1 MVCPLFAEEWGLHLY
16 HRPHRD
22 PVWVKKRLT
31 QRWTDRWS
39 EQSPPARGSPAD
51 LSAGITQTTH
61 THSHS
66 APGTWRGHCCSMCSR
81 MASAPGCPGHRCC
94 LQTGWAS
101 RWGPRS
107 SPWLHGAAPSRGA
120 LPHSRW
126 PLQVRSRNKRH
137 QGAQDTKVATPPQ
150 EQNQDSAAAFSKP
163 SSKSR
168 STDSFYF
175 SLGKES

>member
-1 MVCPLFAEEWGLHLY
+1 MNWYMIAT
-16 HRPHRD
+16 
-22 PVWVKKRLT
+22 K
-31 QRWTDRWS
+31 
-39 EQSPPARGSPAD
+39 PPARGSPAD
-51 LSAGITQTTH
+51 LSAGVTRTTH

-66 APGTWRGHCCSMCSR
+66 APGTWRRHCCSMCSR

-126 PLQVRSRNKRH
+126 PLH
-137 QGAQDTKVATPPQ
+137 AGPEQ
-150 EQNQDSAAAFSKP
+150 EQTSPRSTGHKRSNPSPGTKSRLCCSLFKTFFKIQKHWFLLFFLRKRELKKNYNWKQPKRRKIRQKP
-163 SSKSR
+163 SLWVQR
-168 STDSFYF
+168 
-175 SLGKES
+175 LL